1 MKNSQT
7 NHRDTGEQGSDALDK
22 NSAPQRN
29 PAVESR
35 RGFFR
40 QAALGIGGVAAF
52 LSTGGEADAQ
62 IDVNQA
68 DDETT
73 QKRERME
80 QLKASLD
87 DEIAAQKEEE
97 EKAMARLHTREE
109 ERSSSQKELA
119 AEDGGLVAGAITTI
133 NTGMDA
139 NAAFAPAIMN
149 AAKAAMIYRDNK
161 VRAAQASQRM
171 LEKSLSPDTNRKSML
186 TEEVVD
192 QELAKIQ
199 AFHEKW
205 SGREIPLS
213 VALTA
218 VQSIATFCTHV
229 SMERGWGSH
238 ATNILGTLAS
248 AGVITARVKFQK
260 QKSPDQIAYGVHSP
274 NIADTD
280 RQPARKVRDYRH
292 CAKALQSFEAHLR
305 REAERLAKT
314 IVEPATEN
322 PEVPPA

>member
-7 NHRDTGEQGSDALDK
+7 NHRDTGEQSSDVLDN
-22 NSAPQRN
+22 NSAPGRN
-29 PAVESR
+29 PAIESR
-35 RGFFR
+35 RGFFK

-52 LSTGGEADAQ
+52 LSTGGKADAQ
-62 IDVNQA
+62 VDINQA

-73 QKRERME
+73 QKRERMK
-80 QLKASLD
+80 QLKTSLD

-97 EKAMARLHTREE
+97 VKAMARLHTREE
-109 ERSSSQKELA
+109 ERSSIKKKPA
-119 AEDGGLVAGAITTI
+119 AEGSGFVAGII
-133 NTGMDA
+133 NTSMDA

-161 VRAAQASQRM
+161 VRATQASQRM
-171 LEKSLSPDTNRKSML
+171 LAKSLSQDTDRKSIL
-186 TEEVVD
+186 TEDTVD

-199 AFHEKW
+199 EFHEKW

-218 VQSIATFCTHV
+218 VQSIATFCTHA
-229 SMERGWGSH
+229 SMESGWGSH

-248 AGVITARVKFQK
+248 AGVITARVKSQK
-260 QKSPDQIAYGVHSP
+260 KKSPDQIAYGVHSP
-274 NIADTD
+274 NTQGETQ
-280 RQPARKVRDYRH
+280 QPTRKVRDYRH
-292 CAKALQSFEAHLR
+292 CATALQSFEVHLR

-314 IVEPATEN
+314 IIEPASDK
-322 PEVPPA
+322 P